1 MPQKNAPQQSRNR
14 KTESWPDRIMREMER
29 WSDGEMERW
38 VLKERNEVGFRRKS
52 FRLLIP
58 WFS

>member
-1 MPQKNAPQQSRNR
+1 M
-14 KTESWPDRIMREMER
+14 WEMER